1 MLSKIKE
8 IEEEALQLAPSERAL
23 LAEHLINSLDDMEDP
38 EAERLWI
45 EEAERRYLAYKEG
58 KIKTKRAE
66 LVFQD
71 VRLKLG

>member
-8 IEEEALQLAPSERAL
+8 IEEEALRLAPSERAL
-23 LAEHLINSLDDMEDP
+23 LAEHLISSLDDMEDP

-58 KIKTKRAE
+58 KVKTKPAE

-71 VRLKLG
+71 ARLKVG